1 MTDVIIIKLIESM
14 FSTTQNVCT
23 SSFSLVVVLLV
34 VHPLSDELV
43 GDGVGGGHPD
53 GGRLVSGVPR
63 WGPELQSSP
72 DLLQGEPPGL
82 LQLFMVHIHLVT
94 PTGLTQGR
102 S

>member
-1 MTDVIIIKLIESM
+1 M
-14 FSTTQNVCT
+14 FSTALRPPNICAA
-23 SSFSLVVVLLV
+23 SLSVVVELLV

-63 WGPELQSSP
+63 GGPELQSRP

-82 LQLFMVHIHLVT
+82 LQLLMVHIHLET
-94 PTGLTQGR
+94 RAG
-102 S
+102 